1 MKLKKQN
8 KNQCTNCLYFNGNCT
23 HKTNVGIKV
32 KYRLENEFYIK
43 PTEELN
49 PEGKCKNYGTR

>member
-1 MKLKKQN
+1 MKSKKQN
-8 KNQCTNCLYFNGNCT
+8 KCANCLYFNGNCT

-43 PTEELN
+43 TTDVLN
-49 PEGKCKNYGTR
+49 PDGKCNNYAKA